1 MKYHF
6 LKMKEQL
13 FQKYCLK
20 YQKSLSDPLSKQ
32 SFLEEKLRVLILFS
46 SSTDKLEWIKS
57 VSKRITFPS
66 LNIEKKYISKMV
78 LWVVAWANFN
88 DLIELSKNSSIQ
100 DIFIDLHLFLCREKV
115 QLNSDKPNSNTII
128 KPLKKLKLD
137 FLRKI
142 RIDIALFDTGIDSKR
157 LKSIGKVLHE
167 CNITDENIEDLNG
180 HGTFIAQIL
189 EYNQNFQS
197 KGDFF
202 QSIQEIANPQIYLHD
217 YKIFNRDGSAY
228 LSDLLFALHQLIQ
241 NIENQPEGEKIQ
253 ILLIPATTSPAEG
266 YEPLFTPILKE
277 IKRLNI
283 QIICAAGNFG
293 PEPGSLGYPAKSSDV
308 LTVGSLNLSG
318 KNDPAFFSSQ
328 LIISNEEKEEIYPI
342 IYDLGKIETS
352 APLSFSGTSVAAAQF
367 CAKFLII
374 KALYPMIDTD
384 SLIDL
389 IKKTS
394 NSKITL
400 IKKTKIYTLNLNTIL
415 KKLGWWKD
423 SVQNIRIMVLQ
434 AIGISCLLLFMFL
447 FSFFLF

>member
-1 MKYHF
+1 
-6 LKMKEQL
+6 
-13 FQKYCLK
+13 
-20 YQKSLSDPLSKQ
+20 
-32 SFLEEKLRVLILFS
+32 
-46 SSTDKLEWIKS
+46 
-57 VSKRITFPS
+57 
-66 LNIEKKYISKMV
+66 MV

-400 IKKTKIYTLNLNTIL
+400 IKKQKSIL
-415 KKLGWWKD
+415 
-423 SVQNIRIMVLQ
+423 
-434 AIGISCLLLFMFL
+434 
-447 FSFFLF
+447 